1 MIFCGLRAPIT
12 GLGSLV
18 STIRDGLGLSSTS
31 AGMLTTIPLIAF
43 GIIYVSVGHFSD
55 RLGAG
60 KVMLVGLLLLVA
72 GIVLRTF
79 AVAAGL
85 FIGTA
90 IIGIGL
96 AVGNVLIP
104 AFIKAFFP
112 EKVGTMTSAYTTSMS
127 VFAGISGGISVPLA
141 KAYGWQLSLFIWI
154 IPAATALLLWL
165 PNRNTVLAV
174 KAKRAS
180 KGGSIAKD
188 SMTWLISL
196 YMGVQSLL
204 FYCFVAWFATF
215 LQSRR
220 FDFSVSG
227 YYNSIYMLL
236 GIPGSLVVPILA
248 EKSKKSIKVGRWPG
262 HYLYHRTCYH
272 VTVRWSAGFDYRNYL
287 LRFLLRCVY
296 QFFYG
301 ALWPPH
307 EKRGRYFGVVRSGTV
322 CWVFACCD
330 WAYCVREN
338 LRCLS

>member
-1 MIFCGLRAPIT
+1 MEVYDLKAKKTLFLFLAIIVIFCGLRAPIT
-12 GLGSLV
+12 EVGSLV

-43 GIIYVSVGHFSD
+43 GIISVFVGHFSD

-196 YMGVQSLL
+196 YIGVQSLL
-204 FYCFVAWFATF
+204 FYCFVA
-215 LQSRR
+215 
-220 FDFSVSG
+220 
-227 YYNSIYMLL
+227 
-236 GIPGSLVVPILA
+236 
-248 EKSKKSIKVGRWPG
+248 
-262 HYLYHRTCYH
+262 
-272 VTVRWSAGFDYRNYL
+272 
-287 LRFLLRCVY
+287 
-296 QFFYG
+296 
-301 ALWPPH
+301 
-307 EKRGRYFGVVRSGTV
+307 
-322 CWVFACCD
+322 
-330 WAYCVREN
+330 
-338 LRCLS
+338 